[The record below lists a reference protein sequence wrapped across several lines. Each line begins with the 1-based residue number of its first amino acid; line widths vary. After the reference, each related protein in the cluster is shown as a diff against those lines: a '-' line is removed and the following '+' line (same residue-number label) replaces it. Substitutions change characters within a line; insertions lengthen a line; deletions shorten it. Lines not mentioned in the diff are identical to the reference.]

1 MLLLLAS
8 SPGFAWP
15 ATDDE
20 WTAVQSRGTDVV
32 DVVDDHDRDDLGSD
46 DSIDCV
52 GDAALTAGA
61 LYWSTDGEELFVRM
75 RVDDDP
81 WFTEGSFLLP
91 LDWSFLID
99 VDGDDANFEYVLA
112 LAGASPT
119 VYLYQN
125 RGGDP
130 GVDVAALDLVV
141 VNATHYQVG
150 EADTSLH
157 TLGDWFID
165 VSVDLGDLPG
175 SFSSRSTFRLAGV
188 TGASGTPVGAN
199 ADLCGTDDSTTLGAL
214 ADAWSD
220 SLGIDQDGDGALDL
234 DEDALGTDATD
245 ADSDDDG
252 VSDGEEIGTHA
263 TDPLDCD
270 SDEDTLS
277 DGLELG
283 VGTEMPDTDI
293 TVGCFV
299 ADANPDSTTDPTL
312 DDTDGG
318 TLLDQLEDRNG
329 NGDYDMWETDPN
341 DPTDDVD
348 KDEDGIADVLEG
360 ACGGDDATD
369 SDGDGHAD
377 ADEGLADTD
386 GDGLPDF
393 CDDDDDDDGLLTVD
407 EDPTPDDD
415 TDDDAD
421 GDGLPTWEDP
431 DSDENGVLDGDEP
444 DVDADCDG
452 IIDAYDLDDDDGD
465 CADRDGDGVNNGEET
480 TCGSNPDDP
489 DTDADGIGDAAESCE
504 DDEDCDE
511 LPDRLDGAS
520 DPDGCADPID
530 TAPTDSG
537 GACVDGLCGG
547 HYTGGSCST
556 GGGATTGMGA
566 LGATLLLLQ
575 RRRRGAAVGI
585 TALAAL
591 AAAPSPAAAADPTVN
606 AQRYQPAFDSATF
619 FSLHDSSA
627 HTPGFGLGLGV
638 NYASRPLQYTYD
650 DGSAPLV
657 LLGSA
662 ATVDL
667 GASWAS
673 RRLGLTLDLPVHSVD
688 GDLMDSTFALGDLR
702 LGVLGEIVPRH
713 RGVVGLG
720 VYGDVGL
727 PTGAGAAYVGSGSP
741 EVGAG
746 LSVSAGKRVV
756 VAANL
761 GMHIASP
768 ATLGELSWGSRVEWG
783 AGLSVP
789 LGEIFAAVA
798 ELEGASA
805 LSTKDVVGASPVE
818 WRVGGRAQLGPNL
831 VASLGAGTG
840 LGTGIGA
847 PEFRLLGGL
856 RWLPAAEPARR
867 THGPDRDGDG
877 IADGQ
882 DLCPDQPEDQ
892 NGKDDADG
900 CPDAGLVPTHLVVT
914 DGDGRRLAGAS
925 VELTSGP
932 EIGRWTLPDGE
943 LTRSLPAGDYA
954 ARVRAPRFVAT
965 EARLVVPD
973 APRHEQAFQLEPAA
987 VGGTLILTVQNEAGQ
1002 PIAALVT
1009 LLGEGRKFTTGG
1021 DGLGTEPVPNGEVE
1035 LSVWAE
1041 GYRPERLKVQVAHA
1055 EKKSVLVTLGV
1066 SRVVVLKDRV
1076 DIRDKVFFELD
1087 SATIT
1092 AESYRILDDVA
1103 ATLDNH
1109 TELRLVEVQG
1119 HTDDQGAD
1127 DYNIELSQRR
1137 GEAVRKYLIGQG
1149 IEPDRLVAR
1158 GYGEAQ
1164 PLQPGTAAEAREVN
1178 RRVVFRILA
1187 GPATD
1192 DDTKPRKGGRQGG

>member
-1 MLLLLAS
+1 MLLLLVN
-8 SPGFAWP
+8 SPAFAWP
-15 ATDDE
+15 ATDDD
-20 WTAVQSRGTDVV
+20 WTAVQVGGIDVV
-32 DVVDDHDRDDLGSD
+32 DVVDDHDRDGLGYD

-52 GDAALTAGA
+52 GDAALTAAA
-61 LYWSTDGEELFVRM
+61 LYWSTDGNELFVRM

-81 WFTEGSFLLP
+81 SGNIGPFLQAV
-91 LDWSFLID
+91 DWSFLLD
-99 VDGDDANFEYVLA
+99 TDGDDANFEYVLA
-112 LAGASPT
+112 LTGASPT
-119 VYLYQN
+119 VYLYRN
-125 RGGDP
+125 SGGDP
-130 GVDVAALDLVV
+130 GVDAVALDLVD
-141 VNATHYQVG
+141 VNTSHYQVG

-165 VSVDLGDLPG
+165 VSVDLSELPG
-175 SFSSRSTFRLAGV
+175 SFSSRSTFRLAAV
-188 TGASGTPVGAN
+188 TGATSTPIGAD
-199 ADLCGTDDSTTLGAL
+199 ADLCGFDDSSALGTL
-214 ADAWSD
+214 ADVWSD

-252 VSDGEEIGTHA
+252 VSDGEEIGTYA
-263 TDPLDCD
+263 SDPLRCD
-270 SDEDTLS
+270 SDGDTLS

-283 VGTEMPDTDI
+283 IDLAMPDTDV

-299 ADANPDSTTDPTL
+299 ADVDPVTTTDPNR

-318 TLLDQLEDRNG
+318 TLLDQLEDRNA
-329 NGDYDMWETDPN
+329 NGGIDMWETDPQ
-341 DPTDDVD
+341 DPTDDID
-348 KDEDGIADVLEG
+348 ADEDGISDALEG
-360 ACGGDDATD
+360 ACGGDFV
-369 SDGDGHAD
+369 DGDAD
-377 ADEGLADTD
+377 GRPDAEEGLVDSD

-393 CDDDDDDDGLLTVD
+393 CDDDDDNDGLPTVD
-407 EDPTPDDD
+407 EDPTPEDDSDDD
-415 TDDDAD
+415 LDEDA
-421 GDGLPTWEDP
+421 LPTWQDP
-431 DSDENGVLDGDEP
+431 DSDNNGVLDGDEP
-444 DVDADCDG
+444 EGDADCDG
-452 IIDAYDLDDDDGD
+452 IIDAYDLDDESGD
-465 CADRDGDGVNNGEET
+465 CADRDGDGVTNGDEAA
-480 TCGSNPDDP
+480 CGSNPDDP
-489 DTDADGIGDAAESCE
+489 DTDADGLGDAAESCE

-520 DPDGCADPID
+520 DPEGCADPID

-537 GACVDGLCGG
+537 TTCVDGLCGG

-556 GGGATTGMGA
+556 GGGATTVIGV
-566 LGATLLLLQ
+566 LGAALLLV
-575 RRRRGAAVGI
+575 RRRRRRAAVGV

-591 AAAPSPAAAADPTVN
+591 AAIPSPAAAADPTVN
-606 AQRYQPAFDSATF
+606 AQRYQPAFESATF
-619 FSLHDSSA
+619 FSLHDSTA
-627 HTPGFGLGLGV
+627 HAPGFGLGLGV

-650 DGSAPLV
+650 DDSAPLV

-673 RRLGLTLDLPVHSVD
+673 RRLAFTLALPLHSVD
-688 GDLMDSTFALGDLR
+688 GDLMDPTFALGDLR
-702 LGVLGEIVPRH
+702 LGVLGEIVR
-713 RGVVGLG
+713 RDDGLLGLG

-727 PTGAGAAYVGSGSP
+727 PTGAGAAYVGTGSP
-741 EVGAG
+741 EIGTG
-746 LSVSAGKRVV
+746 LSLTAGKAV
-756 VAANL
+756 VAVANL
-761 GMHIASP
+761 GVHIASP
-768 ATLGELSWGSRVEWG
+768 ATLGELSWGSRFEWG
-783 AGLSVP
+783 AGVSVP
-789 LGEIFAAVA
+789 LGETFAAVA
-798 ELEGASA
+798 ELEGESA
-805 LSTKDVVGASPVE
+805 LSTKDTVGASPVE
-818 WRVGGRAQLGPNL
+818 WRLGGRAKLGPNL

-856 RWLPAAEPARR
+856 GWQPRAEAARIS
-867 THGPDRDGDG
+867 HGPDRDGDG

-882 DLCPDQPEDQ
+882 DLCPDQAEDH

-900 CPDAGLVPTHLVVT
+900 CPDAGMVPTHLVVT
-914 DGDGRRLAGAS
+914 DGEGRRLAGAS

-943 LTRSLPAGDYA
+943 LTRSLPPGEYS

-965 EARLVVPD
+965 EARLIVPD
-973 APRHEQAFQLEPAA
+973 APRHEQAFQLAPAA

-1021 DGLGTEPVPNGEVE
+1021 DGLGTEPVPSGEVE

-1041 GYRPERLKVQVAHA
+1041 GYRPERLRVQVARD
-1055 EKKSVLVTLGV
+1055 EKKSVSVTLGV

-1076 DIRDKVFFELD
+1076 DIRDKVFFDLD

-1103 ATLDNH
+1103 GTLENH

-1127 DYNIELSQRR
+1127 DYNVELSQRR
-1137 GEAVRKYLIGQG
+1137 AEAVRKYLIGQG

-1164 PLQPGTAAEAREVN
+1164 PLQVGTGADAREVN

-1187 GPATD
+1187 GPATG
-1192 DDTKPRKGGRQGG
+1192 KGG